1 MSAFPPFPDA
11 TEVAAV
17 SDALRTLAFDARLC
31 LTLGRCNMDKAVKL
45 DRTLTVLFSMA
56 LLLVLLDGTS
66 ALLFATLGI
75 TFLGM
80 VKASMALT
88 AVFAIAGVGFGLLR
102 AKRCGTA
109 TSRPSA

>member
-1 MSAFPPFPDA
+1 MSAFDQ
-11 TEVAAV
+11 
-17 SDALRTLAFDARLC
+17 LRTLSFDARLC
-31 LTLGRCNMDKAVKL
+31 LTLGRCIVHKATKL
-45 DRTLTVLFSMA
+45 DRSLTVLFSMA

-88 AVFAIAGVGFGLLR
+88 AVFAITGVGFGLLR
-102 AKRCGTA
+102 AQRRGTA
-109 TSRPSA
+109 TSRRRA